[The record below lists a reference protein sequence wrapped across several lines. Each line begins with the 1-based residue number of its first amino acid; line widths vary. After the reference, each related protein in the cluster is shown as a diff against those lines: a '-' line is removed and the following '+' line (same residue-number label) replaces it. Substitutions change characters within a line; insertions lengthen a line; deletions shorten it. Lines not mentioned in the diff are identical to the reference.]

1 MADFFG
7 ELRERVMRRVDMSRD
22 MPSEEILLVIESVLE
37 EKGREKLISIQER
50 EQYRKRLFNSIRKFD
65 ILQELLDDDEISEI
79 MVNTRTNIFLE
90 KNGCLMRWNKQFDSQ
105 KTLEDIAQKIAAG
118 SNRAVNQA
126 NPIVDTRLPDGSRV
140 NIVLPPAAIDGPV
153 ITIRKFYQEPMTI
166 DKLIELGSI
175 SSDAAAFLED
185 AVKKRCNLFVSGGT
199 GSGKT
204 TFLNVLSDFIPKAER
219 VITIEDAAEL
229 QIKGLD
235 NLVRMETRKANMEG
249 DYEITIRDLIKSSL
263 RMRPD
268 RIVVGEIRGPEAI
281 DMLQAMNTGHDGSL
295 STGHANSPMDM
306 LHRMETMILM
316 GLEIPLEAVRG
327 QIASALD
334 LVIHLA
340 RRPNQSRKVTEIV
353 EIGDLQGGHYVEN
366 CLYALEGERLVKKN
380 CVKYCRKLLQK

>member
-1 MADFFG
+1 MNDFFG
-7 ELRERVMRRVDMSRD
+7 ELRALVMGRLDMSRD
-22 MPSEEILLVIESVLE
+22 TPAEEILLVIENVLE

-79 MVNTRTNIFLE
+79 MVNTKDCIFLE
-90 KNGCLMRWNKQFDSQ
+90 RNGRLMRWNKRFDSQ

-118 SNRAVNQA
+118 SNRVVNQA
-126 NPIVDTRLPDGSRV
+126 NPIVDTRLSDGSRV
-140 NIVLPPAAIDGPV
+140 NIVLPPAAIDGPA
-153 ITIRKFYQEPMTI
+153 ITIRKFYQEPLTI
-166 DKLIELGSI
+166 DKLLKFETI
-175 SSDAAAFLED
+175 SAEASEFLEN

-204 TFLNVLSDFIPKAER
+204 TFLNVLSDFIPKTER

-229 QIKGLD
+229 QIKGIE
-235 NLVRMETRKANMEG
+235 NLVRLETRKANMEG

-295 STGHANSPMDM
+295 STGHANSPIDM

-340 RRPNQSRKVTEIV
+340 RRKDNTRKVTEIV
-353 EIGDLQGGHYVEN
+353 EIGGMQGGNYVEN
-366 CLYALEGERLVKKN
+366 CLFMLEEERLVKKN
-380 CVKYCRKLLQK
+380 CVKYCRKLL